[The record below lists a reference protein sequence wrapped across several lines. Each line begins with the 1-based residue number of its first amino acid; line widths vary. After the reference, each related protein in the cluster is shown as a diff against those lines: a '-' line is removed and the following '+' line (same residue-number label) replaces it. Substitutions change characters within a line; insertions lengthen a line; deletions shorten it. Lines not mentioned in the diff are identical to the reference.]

1 MADEN
6 TRLGIDVDVDGMQ
19 KLQRLK
25 QQLKSVGR
33 EARKLSASS
42 ATIASNY
49 FSQQKRLMNSSTGV
63 WKRHFDQVDQM
74 VKMFGKGLMKFVS
87 FSAKFASIQVGA
99 LGAALMAVHA
109 AFVVGQ
115 FAAKAYH
122 AVMKV
127 VSGGLASITIAAT
140 VAAAAMREQQ
150 AAMYAYRGTNMSEFG
165 RGINQI
171 NTQMRMMQSDA
182 QLATVG
188 AEGLNAALAEIY
200 KTGTYG
206 GGQQRMLKA
215 LMDFGAAG
223 QDIKTGAA
231 AAGKLIAALNDPKAT
246 FSSIKEAAK
255 ALGPSM
261 EQALTKLNITT
272 KEGLQAAILDGTLA
286 AAGGV
291 QGQFEAVSTTLISQ
305 FKGSF
310 TQIKSFAA
318 DFGQS
323 FLKPTKETFQEIVHI
338 FRRGFVRVV
347 PELTAFGNGSLFEGL
362 ISGMEKL
369 EDLFVKIMREY
380 LPATQGMFD
389 RLGEWWDRFMLG
401 WNKMVE
407 SLRPMID
414 GSRVLLDMFKA
425 LGHELQGQ
433 GDVFSH
439 TNKLI
444 IENSDDVV
452 EFGSRVGKLLN
463 VLAEYGRTLRE
474 MFFDVL
480 PFINKI
486 LDGIT
491 LLADS
496 IFSLMGAFRGLFGGG
511 GFGSLFMIMSLLGG
525 GKSMSKNVGGF
536 IKQRELIPNQMTTQ
550 NMTVSAGSVTLTGAT
565 AQGQTN
571 PNAGRGMAGTPPGYT
586 PPGGGRGGGGSY
598 GGAGGVIMPP
608 GTPGTGMYGLPI
620 AGSKSTTAGGMSQS
634 PVAAMAKERAAIRNS
649 LMEQGYT
656 RAQATSMANGMVGYT
671 PGGSK
676 SSTDPAHPAAQRRM
690 SGFGRLMQGKM
701 RYEGDTASFLRTFN
715 AAKEDPMFQARTLR
729 ESQMKYQ
736 NLVFD
741 DKGNMVMDP
750 KTGLPMT
757 QFQQGGK
764 RQWKWK
770 TDPSGLT
777 QDINPGRMKTLAG
790 NLFRQPRQSIGYK
803 KLFGDYETGQKGRF
817 TGGSMGMNIGAS
829 MGIGMLSNIA
839 PKEMQGALALGSSLA
854 AINPMLGLGVA
865 GIGGGIA
872 SGNALAGAGMGA
884 LGGAALGM
892 QMGGP
897 VGAAVGALGGALIG
911 GFGAWWNKNKRRKQ
925 EAKKAAEKIVG
936 DTTAAFYEGFRE
948 RVADQGISAFT
959 SQNIGRVMA
968 DVARPFEGFNRELD
982 RLKGIYDAS
991 GSEAAKQYLQIL
1003 FDDKSS
1009 EMSKYIKNQE
1019 QLDDL
1024 MGNIGTAINTMSEDQ
1039 MINDRVREMATTRY
1053 TNVIQALSQSFNKS
1067 EEEILAMAK
1076 EKDID
1081 LFNTRKGFNE
1091 LFKEIGGALDRTQ
1104 ADLRANA
1111 ADAQADIMDRIRQRQ
1126 EQLKAPEAIDQAA
1139 AALYEKGQAGPL
1151 TEVDMTDFISTI
1163 MPLMTQYYGGDSLQA
1178 LAALSQ
1184 QIGAGGRGF
1193 KEGSYFSEILSPSV
1207 AAAFQ
1212 GPEGS
1217 AILQMVTDEFNRL
1230 SGAGV
1235 SGGVNALLAEEF
1247 GLVGDTALL
1256 EQQGRLLAANDYARF
1271 DELIKFLDPTQNP
1284 ELQNFSSADAFAQE
1298 LFNRFGLE
1306 IGTTQQAVNEG
1317 GVASLSAENITA
1329 TLGLTEDALGKVNT
1343 ALDTFS
1349 STLTNMLSVTDMSVA
1364 ATNVNVSTIDGDTTT
1379 PRGDTP
1385 SSRFR
1390 STYVNHSYFDSMLSG
1405 KRKVTSGLRNFN
1417 LGSINSDHVT
1427 GRALDLTGQNLGMY
1441 KTSVEAAGGFAEFH
1455 GSNGSRHLHVVP
1467 PNGPSGDASTPVA
1480 ASANNNPATAS
1491 ATPGAGPGQYVINI
1505 NGYNKNPQQLANEV
1519 IAIMRASER
1528 SMSERRGK

>member
-1 MADEN
+1 MADEK
-6 TRLGIDVDVDGMQ
+6 LGIDVDVDGMH

-42 ATIASNY
+42 ATIASKY
-49 FSQQKRLMNSSTGV
+49 FSDQKKLMNSSTGV
-63 WKRHFDQVDQM
+63 WKRHFDQVDEM

-109 AFVVGQ
+109 AFAVGQ
-115 FAAKAYH
+115 FAGKAYA

-127 VSGGLASITIAAT
+127 VAGGLASLTIAAT
-140 VAAAAMREQQ
+140 IAAAAMREQQ

-165 RGINQI
+165 RGINQV
-171 NTQMRMMQSDA
+171 NTQMRMMQNDA

-223 QDIKTGAA
+223 QDIKTGAT

-255 ALGPSM
+255 ALGPAM

-291 QGQFEAVSTTLISQ
+291 EGQFATVSSTLISQ

-318 DFGQS
+318 DFGQV

-347 PELTAFGNGSLFEGL
+347 PDLVAFGNGSLFEGL
-362 ISGMEKL
+362 ISGMERL

-380 LPATQGMFD
+380 LPATKGMFD

-414 GSRVLLDMFKA
+414 GSRVLIDMFKA
-425 LGHELQGQ
+425 LGRELKGQ
-433 GDVFSH
+433 SDIFSH

-444 IENSDDVV
+444 VDNSEDVV
-452 EFGSRVGKLLN
+452 AFGSKIGKLLN
-463 VLAEYGRTLRE
+463 VLSEYGRTLRE

-491 LLADS
+491 LMLDAV
-496 IFSLMGAFRGLFGGG
+496 FSLLGGFRSLFGGG
-511 GFGSLFMIMSLLGG
+511 GFGSLFMIMSMLSG
-525 GKSMSKNVGGF
+525 GKSMARNVGGF

-550 NMTVSAGSVTLTGAT
+550 NMAVNAGAVTITGAT

-571 PNAGRGMAGTPPGYT
+571 PNAGRGMSGQPAGYT
-586 PPGGGRGGGGSY
+586 PPRGGGGGSY
-598 GGAGGVIMPP
+598 GGAGGGFMPP
-608 GTPGTGMYGLPI
+608 GTPGTGMYGLPM
-620 AGSKSTTAGGMSQS
+620 AGSKSSTAGGMSQS
-634 PVAAMAKERAAIRNS
+634 PLANLAKERADIRRR
-649 LMEQGYT
+649 LMAADPTLT
-656 RAQATSMANGMVGYT
+656 RAQATSMANGMVGYV
-671 PGGSK
+671 PGGSQ
-676 SSTDPAHPAAQRRM
+676 SSTKPAHPAAQGRM
-690 SGFGRLMQGKM
+690 PGSKGMMKSNI
-701 RYEGDTASFLRTFN
+701 RYEGDTSSFLRTFE
-715 AAKEDPMFQARTLR
+715 AAKNDPLFKARTLR

-736 NLVFD
+736 NLVYD
-741 DKGNMVMDP
+741 DKGNLQIDP
-750 KTGLPMT
+750 KTGLPQT
-757 QFQQGGK
+757 TWKEGGK

-770 TDPSGLT
+770 TNPDDLT

-790 NLFRQPRQSIGYK
+790 NLFRQPRQSIAYK
-803 KLFGDYETGQKGRF
+803 KMFGDYETGQKGRF
-817 TGGSMGMNIGAS
+817 TGGSMGMNMGAS
-829 MGIGMLSNIA
+829 MALGLLSSKA
-839 PKEMQGALALGSSLA
+839 PKEMQGALALGSTLA
-854 AINPMLGLGVA
+854 SINPMLGLGVA

-884 LGGAALGM
+884 MGGAALGM
-892 QMGGP
+892 QIGGP
-897 VGAAVGALGGALIG
+897 WGAAIGALGGALIG
-911 GFGAWWNKNKRRKQ
+911 GIGAWWNKNKRRKQ
-925 EAKKAAEKIVG
+925 EAKKAGERIVS
-936 DTTAAFYEGFRE
+936 DTTKAFYDGFNK
-948 RVADQGISAFT
+948 RVMEQGVSSLTSA
-959 SQNIGRVMA
+959 NIGKTLE
-968 DVARPFEGFNRELD
+968 VAAAPLVDFNKELD
-982 RLKGIYDAS
+982 SLKGIYDTQ
-991 GSEAAKQYLQIL
+991 GKDAAKEYLQVL

-1019 QLDDL
+1019 ELDKLLGD
-1024 MGNIGTAINTMSEDQ
+1024 IGTGINTMSQ
-1039 MINDRVREMATTRY
+1039 QNTINTEVQSMATDRY
-1053 TNVIQALSQSFNKS
+1053 TSVLQALSKAYNKS
-1067 EEEILAMAK
+1067 EEDILALA
-1076 EKDID
+1076 EETGTNLFDIR
-1081 LFNTRKGFNE
+1081 TGFDE
-1091 LFKEIGGALDRTQ
+1091 LFTSIGEGLINTQ
-1104 ADLRANA
+1104 TQLFQRG
-1111 ADAQADIMDRIRQRQ
+1111 ADAQANIMDRIRKRQ
-1126 EQLKAPEAIDQAA
+1126 EQVAAPAAIDQAA
-1139 AALYEKGQAGPL
+1139 AALYEAGQAGAL
-1151 TEVDMTDFISTI
+1151 TEGEGLDFISQI

-1178 LAALSQ
+1178 MLELSK
-1184 QIGAGGRGF
+1184 QIGPGGAGF
-1193 KEGSYFSEILSPSV
+1193 TQGSYFSSILSPNT
-1207 AAAFQ
+1207 AALFQ
-1212 GPEGS
+1212 TPEMQ
-1217 AILQMVTDEFNRL
+1217 AVLKMVQDEASL
-1230 SGAGV
+1230 V
-1235 SGGVNALLAEEF
+1235 SGSGLQDMILSQLSERGITASGDLQAMGANLAMTDY
-1247 GLVGDTALL
+1247 GTY
-1256 EQQGRLLAANDYARF
+1256 QQ
-1271 DELIKFLDPTQNP
+1271 IISFLDPTKNP
-1284 ELQNFSSADAFAQE
+1284 DLKNFTTGTDLAQA
-1298 LFNRFGLE
+1298 LYDRFNFDV
-1306 IGTTQQAVNEG
+1306 GTLSKATDEGAVGSKTGEQVTQ
-1317 GVASLSAENITA
+1317 L
-1329 TLGLTEDALGKVNT
+1329 LGLTGDELSKVNT
-1343 ALDTFS
+1343 ALDQFA
-1349 STLTNMLSVTDMSVA
+1349 TNLNNALRVADMTVA
-1364 ATNVNVSTIDGDTTT
+1364 ATTVNVSTVEGDTST

-1385 SSRFR
+1385 TSRFR

-1405 KRKVTSGLRNFN
+1405 KRKITSGVRDFN
-1417 LGSINSDHVT
+1417 VGSINSDHVT

-1467 PNGPSGDASTPVA
+1467 PNGPVGDASTPVT
-1480 ASANNNPATAS
+1480 ASTNNNAGVSSSAS
-1491 ATPGAGPGQYVINI
+1491 VPNSGQYVINI

-1519 IAIMRASER
+1519 IAIMRSNER

>member
-150 AAMYAYRGTNMSEFG
+150 AAMYAYKGTNMSEFG

-246 FSSIKEAAK
+246 FGSIKKAAEAM
-255 ALGPSM
+255 GPSM
-261 EQALTKLNITT
+261 KQAMDKLKITT
-272 KEGLQAAILDGTLA
+272 KEGLQAAILDGSLA

-291 QGQFEAVSTTLISQ
+291 EGQFEAVSTTLISQ

-318 DFGQS
+318 DFGQV

-362 ISGMEKL
+362 ISGMERL

-380 LPATQGMFD
+380 LPATKGMFD
-389 RLGEWWDRFMLG
+389 RLGEWWDRFMMG

-425 LGHELQGQ
+425 IGRELQGQ
-433 GDVFSH
+433 GDIFSH

-444 IENSDDVV
+444 LENSDDVV
-452 EFGSRVGKLLN
+452 EFGSKIGKLLN

-486 LDGIT
+486 LDGVT

-511 GFGSLFMIMSLLGG
+511 GFGSLFMIMSMLSG
-525 GKSMSKNVGGF
+525 GKSLSKNVGGF

-571 PNAGRGMAGTPPGYT
+571 PNAGRGMAATPAGYT
-586 PPGGGRGGGGSY
+586 PPGGGGAGGSSSYGGGG
-598 GGAGGVIMPP
+598 GGFMPI

-634 PVAAMAKERAAIRNS
+634 PLAAMAKERAAIRNS

-671 PGGSK
+671 PGGSQ
-676 SSTDPAHPAAQRRM
+676 SSTKPAHPAAQRRM
-690 SGFGRLMQGKM
+690 PGFSRLMQSKM
-701 RYEGDTASFLRTFN
+701 RYEGDNASFLRTFN
-715 AAKEDPMFQARTLR
+715 AAKDDPMFQPKTLR

-757 QFQQGGK
+757 EWKQGGK

-770 TDPSGLT
+770 TDPTGLT

-790 NLFRQPRQSIGYK
+790 NLFREPRQSIQYK

-817 TGGSMGMNIGAS
+817 TGGSMGMNLGTS
-829 MGIGMLSNIA
+829 MALGMLSSKA
-839 PKEMQGALALGSSLA
+839 PKEMQGALALGSTLST
-854 AINPMLGLGVA
+854 INPMLGLGVA

-872 SGNALAGAGMGA
+872 SGNPLAGAGMGA
-884 LGGAALGM
+884 LGGAALGARFGPWGAVI
-892 QMGGP
+892 GGI
-897 VGAAVGALGGALIG
+897 GGALIG
-911 GFGAWWNKNKRRKQ
+911 GIGAWWNANKRRKQ

-936 DTTAAFYEGFRE
+936 DTTAAFYEGLQA

-959 SQNIGRVMA
+959 SQNIGKVMA
-968 DVARPFEGFNRELD
+968 DVARPFDNFNEELD
-982 RLKGIYDAS
+982 RLKSIYDAS
-991 GSEAAKQYLQIL
+991 GSEAAKEYLQIL

-1024 MGNIGTAINTMSEDQ
+1024 MGSIGTAINTMSEDQ
-1039 MINDRVREMATTRY
+1039 MINEQVREIATTRY
-1053 TNVIQALSQSFNKS
+1053 TNVIKALSQSFNKS

-1081 LFNTRKGFNE
+1081 LFNTRKGFDE
-1091 LFKEIGGALDRTQ
+1091 LFKEIGNALDRTEGQ
-1104 ADLRANA
+1104 LRANA
-1111 ADAQADIMDRIRQRQ
+1111 ADAQADIMDKIRQRQ

-1151 TEVDMTDFISTI
+1151 TEVDAADFLSTI
-1163 MPLMTQYYGGDSLQA
+1163 MPMMTQYYGGDSLQA
-1178 LAALSQ
+1178 LLALGQ
-1184 QIGAGGRGF
+1184 QIGPGGQGF
-1193 KEGSYFSEILSPSV
+1193 KEGSYFSEILSPNV
-1207 AAAFQ
+1207 AALFQ
-1212 GPEGS
+1212 TPEV
-1217 AILQMVTDEFNRL
+1217 AAMLQMIVDEGAAL

-1235 SGGVNALLAEEF
+1235 SGGVNALLAEKF
-1247 GLVGDTALL
+1247 GIAGDTAFL
-1256 EQQGRLLAANDYARF
+1256 EQQGQLLAMNDYASYN
-1271 DELIKFLDPTQNP
+1271 ELIKFLDPTQNP
-1284 ELQNFSSADAFAQE
+1284 DLLNFANATAFAQE
-1298 LFNRFGLE
+1298 LYNRFGLE
-1306 IGTTQQAVNEG
+1306 LGETSTAVDEG
-1317 GVASLSAENITA
+1317 GVKSLSAENLTA

-1349 STLTNMLSVTDMSVA
+1349 SNLKNMLSVTDMSVA

-1480 ASANNNPATAS
+1480 ASTNNNPSTAL